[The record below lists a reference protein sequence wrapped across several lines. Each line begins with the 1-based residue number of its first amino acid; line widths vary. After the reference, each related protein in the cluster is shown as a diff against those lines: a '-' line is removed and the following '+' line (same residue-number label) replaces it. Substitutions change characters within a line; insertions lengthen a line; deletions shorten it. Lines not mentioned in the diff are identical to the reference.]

1 MSAMNYYTEL
11 LYLFLIMCWV
21 FAIVTCVCISLAI
34 LIWCFK
40 KIKKERIQ
48 DADSEY
54 VNDNKR

>member
-1 MSAMNYYTEL
+1 MNYYTEL

-21 FAIVTCVCISLAI
+21 FAIVTCACISLAI

-40 KIKKERIQ
+40 KIKKERVQ

-54 VNDNKR
+54 VNDNSR